1 MWISALDSAEGL
13 LTAIALLLTAVGTII
28 LALQKILRPGDRD
41 QKAARVIAPSQ
52 EIRPEPDWL
61 ITLRRRAARA
71 DAVQEDLDEAEEEI
85 TVLRAR
91 LFAAQIRLAQNGL
104 PHDDLWPPT
113 THP

>member
-1 MWISALDSAEGL
+1 MWTSALDSAEGL
-13 LTAIALLLTAVGTII
+13 LTALALLITAVGTII
-28 LALQKILRPGDRD
+28 LALQKILRPGHKD
-41 QKAARVIAPSQ
+41 QQAAKVIAPTQ

-85 TVLRAR
+85 ADLRAR

-104 PHDDLWPPT
+104 SHDDL
-113 THP
+113 